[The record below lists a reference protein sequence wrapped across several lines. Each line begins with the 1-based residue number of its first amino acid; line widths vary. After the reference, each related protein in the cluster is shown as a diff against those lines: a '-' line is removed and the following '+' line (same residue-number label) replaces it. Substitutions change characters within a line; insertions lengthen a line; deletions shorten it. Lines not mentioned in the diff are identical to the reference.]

1 MEEIFFLILGL
12 AVGSFL
18 NVVILRLRSEES
30 LGGRSHCRQ
39 CLEQIHW
46 YDNIPVLSY
55 LWLRGRCRSCQ
66 ASFSWQYPMVEGLT
80 GVLFLL
86 VGRYF
91 FDVADQATWLEAL
104 WLLGLVA
111 LFVVIAVYDILNMEI
126 LVSVLWM
133 VLIWTL
139 LYYGLSFE
147 GGESLWW
154 GREMQAL
161 GGALVVGGFF
171 LTLVLVSHE
180 TWMGWGDVWLGA
192 LSGLIVGLPAV
203 LFMMTLSFGI
213 GALIG
218 IGLLVFGQKGMK
230 AQLPFAPFL
239 VLGTLLTLLLPQMIP
254 DYTWAFFL

>member
-1 MEEIFFLILGL
+1 
-12 AVGSFL
+12 
-18 NVVILRLRSEES
+18 
-30 LGGRSHCRQ
+30 
-39 CLEQIHW
+39 
-46 YDNIPVLSY
+46 
-55 LWLRGRCRSCQ
+55 
-66 ASFSWQYPMVEGLT
+66 MVEGLT

-91 FDVADQATWLEAL
+91 FDLADQATWLEAL